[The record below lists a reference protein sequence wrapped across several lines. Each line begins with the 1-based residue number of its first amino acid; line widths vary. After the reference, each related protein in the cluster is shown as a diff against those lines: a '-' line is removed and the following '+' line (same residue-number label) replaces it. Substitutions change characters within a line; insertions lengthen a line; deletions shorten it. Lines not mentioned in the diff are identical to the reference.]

1 MSTSRFT
8 PQRAIP
14 PTFPD
19 VLRNLGRE
27 VLRYF
32 PRGAKQP
39 AGFDAEAWILEF
51 CRDYFRRGGKPP
63 AAALS
68 SAAVSAAA
76 AAAAAGA
83 AAGGAGAPGSGG
95 ELAAADELGDHMLS
109 LFRSADSDG
118 SGSLDIKELRALLHR
133 VGDDLGLGTADVRL
147 LLSMTDA
154 DGDGRVTYAEF
165 VPLALQVITLIK
177 AKQAQADAADATH
190 AAALQGAKYALVHG
204 FTQGE
209 LQAKLIDAF
218 RMVDGD
224 RDGLISGSELAAA
237 LHGSGLGL
245 SRKDVVLL
253 VAEADMDASGL
264 LSFAEFAPMCFN
276 LLADQIAKQLEI
288 ELTPSEQTAIES
300 LLVRDCENY
309 DRDGAGRVHHAAIVA
324 VLRDSDLHLSWLQ
337 QQALAANAAPD
348 ADGLV
353 DYRAFAARAAPLVRA
368 VLSTSTNVEAAQR
381 LLDARAAP
389 HVNAMDRPAFEA
401 QLAAALPL
409 ADPSAPAPGAFRAAR
424 LQ

>member
-1 MSTSRFT
+1 
-8 PQRAIP
+8 
-14 PTFPD
+14 
-19 VLRNLGRE
+19 
-27 VLRYF
+27 
-32 PRGAKQP
+32 
-39 AGFDAEAWILEF
+39 
-51 CRDYFRRGGKPP
+51 
-63 AAALS
+63 
-68 SAAVSAAA
+68 
-76 AAAAAGA
+76 
-83 AAGGAGAPGSGG
+83 
-95 ELAAADELGDHMLS
+95 MLS
-109 LFRSADSDG
+109 LFRSADADG

-165 VPLALQVITLIK
+165 VPLALQVITLMK
-177 AKQAQADAADATH
+177 AKQAQAEAADATH

-218 RMVDGD
+218 RMVDSD
-224 RDGLISGSELAAA
+224 RDGLISASELAAA

-245 SRKDVVLL
+245 SRKDVSLL

-288 ELTPSEQTAIES
+288 ELTPSDQTAIEA
-300 LLVRDCENY
+300 LLSRDCENY
-309 DRDGAGRVHHAAIVA
+309 DRDGAGRVPHAVIVA

-353 DYRAFAARAAPLVRA
+353 DYRSFAARAAPLIRA
-368 VLSTSTNVEAAQR
+368 VLATSTNVEAAQR

-409 ADPSAPAPGAFRAAR
+409 ADPTAPTPVSAAEARAALQER
-424 LQ
+424 LGLNERQANAIVGAAQSLVPDADGEGAGSVMNVDLRAVHEVAFAVLLQLDELDMLSAVAHGARPASGHGR